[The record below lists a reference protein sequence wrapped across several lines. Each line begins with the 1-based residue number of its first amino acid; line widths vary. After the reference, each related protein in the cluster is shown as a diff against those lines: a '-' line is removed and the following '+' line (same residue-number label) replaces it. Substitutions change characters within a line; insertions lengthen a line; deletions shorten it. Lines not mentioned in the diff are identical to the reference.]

1 MLAIQRTGLGGVFK
15 AECYD
20 KDGKLKWSDEF
31 PNLVVNTGLAFINTQ
46 VFTGSNYTATWYMG
60 VINGSATY
68 NATDT
73 MASHGGWTE
82 NVDYLQSARPTLAFN
97 PTTTADPAVIA
108 SIAATYTIS
117 ANATIGGAFLTTD
130 NTKGGTTGTLFSA
143 GNFTVGNRG
152 LVSGDTLNVTYTFS
166 ADAA

>member
-1 MLAIQRTGLGGVFK
+1 MLGIQKVGLGGVFK

-20 KDGKLKWSDEF
+20 KDGNLKWSEEF

-46 VFTGSNYTATWYMG
+46 VFTGSNYSATWYMG
-60 VINGSATY
+60 VIDGGASYA
-68 NATDT
+68 AADT
-73 MASHGGWTE
+73 MSSHGGWTE
-82 NVDYLQSARPTLAFN
+82 NVDYLQAARPTLAFN
-97 PTTTADPAVIA
+97 ATTTADPAVIA
-108 SIAATYTIS
+108 SIAATYTMS
-117 ANATIGGAFLTTD
+117 ANATIGGAFLSTD

-166 ADAA
+166 AAAA